1 MCYKLK
7 APILLESP
15 ASEFGP
21 VLSKMPSMPSP
32 SMASSTT
39 SLPRENSTI
48 IHRVIV
54 ADPQEDIAREQ
65 ARLEEAQPSSGG
77 SRVASA
83 SAADDG
89 ARPNPKRQDFS
100 KEKVSR
106 KDYRMGDYILGQTLG
121 QGEFGKV
128 RMGWKKEG
136 GVQVAVKIIRKEK
149 VETQNRLT
157 KIHREIAILRQLDH
171 PNIVRLHEMVET
183 TSTIGIILEYASG
196 GELFDYILANR
207 YLRDHAAR
215 PLFAQLISGVDYLH
229 KKGIVHR
236 DLKLEN
242 LLLDRNQNLIIT
254 DFGFANSFNPADELG
269 LAIESKL
276 NSRNFVTE
284 NKLDQVNSK
293 GFRRGDLMSTSCGSP
308 CYAAPELVNS
318 EGVYTGRK
326 VDVWSCG
333 VILYAMLAGYLPY
346 DDDPANPE
354 GNNILQLYAYIEAT
368 PLVFP
373 EYITP
378 HSRDLL
384 RRILVSDPRKRAD
397 LFEIA
402 RHSWLTEYA
411 HVVQSITSGA
421 GFVRT
426 PAANETQP
434 VLGRSSSVREAGKAH
449 QPSATIGGLI
459 SKQGNINTAD
469 DSAKPKTSREAK
481 RRTVQLEYVAP
492 TSSTARGSATTAT
505 GYISGATT
513 GPPPPAKDVY
523 SAPASGAATP
533 VHAGVYA
540 RSASNHSALN
550 TTSQAQAP
558 RPVSGISNRNSYA
571 QPAAATVAA
580 AVAQGRFSQ
589 PRPASAARQY
599 VIPNPTP
606 QSPPLTGQ
614 FSTESTQQ
622 PIQRIT
628 SATPSRPPSTH
639 RLSGTF
645 DRIFSR
651 TTSRLSSDFRE
662 YRPTKTDRSHP
673 PTSMRPFDA
682 SAGYSTSARPS
693 MDTRRYSSTARTS
706 IDEGNYVPSEKSRS
720 RRFSWLSRSR
730 AGSRAGSPRQSV
742 DEARKEEPRVE
753 APTQESIGSQAMGPP
768 RRYAPGQGHFD
779 GTRARP
785 QSYAATS
792 SSSQTYGL
800 PAQQRYMSG
809 PNLYQAPQAATART
823 SREFSSRDAA
833 VPRSAGRN
841 YTQPIRGADK
851 SDVDKRV
858 AELQNTSKE
867 DMLKGR
873 NYYAMPGHKQSE
885 RPPNAARKVMDFFRR
900 RGKART

>member
-1 MCYKLK
+1 
-7 APILLESP
+7 
-15 ASEFGP
+15 
-21 VLSKMPSMPSP
+21 
-32 SMASSTT
+32 MASSTT

-48 IHRVIV
+48 IQRVVI

-65 ARLEEAQPSSGG
+65 ARLLEAQPGAGLRVVADGG
-77 SRVASA
+77 V
-83 SAADDG
+83 DDG
-89 ARPNPKRQDFS
+89 ARGNPKRQDFS

-106 KDYRMGDYILGQTLG
+106 KDIRMGDYILGQTLG

-149 VETQNRLT
+149 LETQNRLT

-254 DFGFANSFNPADELG
+254 DFGFANTFDPADELG
-269 LAIESKL
+269 LEVESKL
-276 NSRNFVTE
+276 HRRSFIKRN
-284 NKLDQVNSK
+284 NLDVVHSN

-318 EGVYTGRK
+318 DGVYTGRK

-384 RRILVSDPRKRAD
+384 RRILVSDPRRRAD

-402 RHSWLTEYA
+402 RHSWLNEYA
-411 HVVQSITSGA
+411 HVVHSITSGT
-421 GFVRT
+421 GFVRA
-426 PAANETQP
+426 PIASDSQVVQP
-434 VLGRSSSVREAGKAH
+434 TLIRSSSVRETGKHH
-449 QPSATIGGLI
+449 QPAVAVGGLI
-459 SKQGNINTAD
+459 TKQGDISAAD
-469 DSAKPKTSREAK
+469 DSAKPKTTREAK

-492 TSSTARGSATTAT
+492 ISSTARVSTSAATAP
-505 GYISGATT
+505 
-513 GPPPPAKDVY
+513 GPTPPAKDVY
-523 SAPASGAATP
+523 STPTSGTATP
-533 VHAGVYA
+533 IRPGKYP
-540 RSASNHSALN
+540 RTSSDHSAFSAAN
-550 TTSQAQAP
+550 YPQGP
-558 RPVSGISNRNSYA
+558 RPTAAFSNRNSYA
-571 QPAAATVAA
+571 QPVAATVATTN
-580 AVAQGRFSQ
+580 AQGRFSQ
-589 PRPASAARQY
+589 PRSSNGSRQY
-599 VIPNPTP
+599 VISSPMP
-606 QSPPLTGQ
+606 QSATIPGQITSEPGPPPQTLYQT
-614 FSTESTQQ
+614 
-622 PIQRIT
+622 T
-628 SATPSRPPSTH
+628 SATPSRPSSVH

-651 TTSRLSSDFRE
+651 SSSRQGGE
-662 YRPTKTDRSHP
+662 MRPVKTDRSHP
-673 PTSMRPFDA
+673 PTSMRPMDA
-682 SAGYSTSARPS
+682 SGGFSSSARPS
-693 MDTRRYSSTARTS
+693 MDNRRYSSTARTS
-706 IDEGNYVPSEKSRS
+706 IDQPTTPSEKRRS

-730 AGSRAGSPRQSV
+730 ATSPQRS
-742 DEARKEEPRVE
+742 AVE
-753 APTQESIGSQAMGPP
+753 AHVPEQQMEAPQPRPVETQAMAPP
-768 RRYAPGQGHFD
+768 RRYVPERGNFD
-779 GTRARP
+779 GTRERP
-785 QSYAATS
+785 QSYAAGTSYTS
-792 SSSQTYGL
+792 SNSGAPLRFT
-800 PAQQRYMSG
+800 SG
-809 PNLYQAPQAATART
+809 PNLYQNPQAATART
-823 SREFSSRDAA
+823 SRDEYRGVSAPS
-833 VPRSAGRN
+833 SAGGAFA
-841 YTQPIRGADK
+841 TQPLRSEEK
-851 SDVDKRV
+851 SDLDRRI
-858 AELQNTSKE
+858 EDFQNMSKE
-867 DMLKGR
+867 DMLKGK
-873 NYYAMPGHKQSE
+873 NFYPVPSQKQPE
-885 RPPNAARKVMDFFRR
+885 RSPNAARKVMDFFRR
-900 RGKART
+900 RGKARA